1 MYGIVNLAII
11 YEPYYTQANFYRL
24 SGIPPKIDTP
34 DIVLLTLIRDMR
46 VFKYIIQSYVLKE
59 SHINIVI
66 GESVTSPTLT
76 MKI

>member
-1 MYGIVNLAII
+1 MYGIVNLTII
-11 YEPYYTQANFYRL
+11 YETHHTQANYYRL

-59 SHINIVI
+59 SHINVVI
-66 GESVTSPTLT
+66 GESVTSPPLT